1 MLSTEVTE
9 NGTGGWHITY
19 EIDHARITRL
29 DSREITMPDD
39 GPAPDASPGVKR
51 SLRNIYTYGGHPAK
65 RNLTVADIQANK
77 AARVKMTQV
86 SAQTR
91 DDAEVLEALGIDLIT
106 IADLDIDEIRAG
118 APNTFVTGSQ
128 TMVQY
133 VTEDEALAAAI
144 RVVERGADAIYTPR
158 GLKTVE
164 RLADEGLCVQGHLGL
179 VPRLS
184 TRVGGLRIIGKTAE
198 EAMRLMEDFRRL
210 EEAGAV
216 AAEVECV
223 ATEALI
229 EINTRT
235 GLVTHSIGA
244 GSGGDIIFSFMED
257 ICGDVEHPPRHAR
270 AWGDMLSLRRAM
282 ASERRRALTGFRDSV
297 LGGTFPDEAHSV
309 PMAPGEHERLIEALD
324 RWRPIHQ

>member
-1 MLSTEVTE
+1 MPNDSTR
-9 NGTGGWHITY
+9 N
-19 EIDHARITRL
+19 
-29 DSREITMPDD
+29 S
-39 GPAPDASPGVKR
+39 ASSSTKVALK
-51 SLRNIYTYGGHPAK
+51 NIYTYGGHPAK

-77 AARVKMTQV
+77 ATGVKMIQV

-91 DDAEVLEALGIDLIT
+91 EEAEVLESLGIDLIT

-118 APNTFVTGSQ
+118 APHTFVTGSQ

-133 VTEDEALAAAI
+133 VTEDEALGAAI
-144 RVVERGADAIYTPR
+144 RVAEKGADAIYTPR
-158 GLKTVE
+158 GLRTVE
-164 RLADEGLCVQGHLGL
+164 RLAAEGLNVQGHLGL

-210 EEAGAV
+210 EEAGAF

-229 EINTRT
+229 EINKRTRI
-235 GLVTHSIGA
+235 VTHSIGS

-257 ICGDVEHPPRHAR
+257 ICGDVENPPRHAK
-270 AWGDMLSLRRAM
+270 AWGDMLALRRAM
-282 ASERRRALTGFRDSV
+282 AAERKKALTGFRDAV
-297 LGGTFPDEAHSV
+297 TGGAFPDDAHSV
-309 PMAPGEHERLIEALD
+309 SMARGEHERLLETLD
-324 RWRPIHQ
+324 RWQPLHR